1 MIPEFHIFKRL
12 ELNDQSEIN
21 SLVSQYP
28 PYSDYNFL
36 SLWNYD
42 TENLTEISILNGN
55 LVVRF
60 TDYITSKP
68 FYSFIG
74 DNKIGDTVSALLT
87 LSGDKKLP
95 RELSLI
101 PEISNV
107 KNNDLRN
114 LNIMEDLDNF
124 DYILS
129 VDEIAKLEGNKYRG
143 KRNFVNRFIR
153 EYGKVPI
160 VSLNLQ
166 NTQAQQQIEDLFFTW
181 EKQKQKPRSETEHEL
196 TAIRRLFLA
205 ATKVQVVPMGIY
217 IKNKLAAFIL
227 NEVSHQ
233 QYAVIHFEKADI
245 DYVGISSYLKQA
257 AAKKMNDLGCKYI
270 NYQQDLGIEGL
281 RKSKLSWR
289 PVFFLK
295 KYKIS
300 QK

>member
-129 VDEIAKLEGNKYRG
+129 VDKIAKLEGNKYRS
-143 KRNFVNRFIR
+143 KRNLVNRFIR